1 MDTTFSHGHSD
12 HDACGT
18 GFVVR
23 PGGSATHEVVDR
35 ALIALQRLS
44 HRGGIDADASS
55 GDGAGLLTA
64 LPQRMLARAAR
75 DLRIPLPRAHGLG
88 MLFIHGE
95 DEEAR
100 VHAELTALAADM
112 DLICL
117 GWRKVPTNRNALGSR
132 AAETAPAIWQCFIGT
147 NGQSADL
154 EHQLFL
160 FRKRAETELGKA
172 AYFCSLSSRTVV
184 YKGLLAPRQL
194 AEFYPDLTDPE
205 FETSFAIFHQRF
217 STNTEPAWR
226 LAQPF
231 RLLAHNGEINTI
243 TGNRRWM
250 NARETEIRARLKARE
265 WFNALEDNVS
275 DSASLDNAIE
285 LLVQQDRTIDLAML
299 SLVPP
304 VADKSRLGQRIS
316 GLVESAA
323 REYEPWDGPAA
334 LVFSDGRTLGAKL
347 DRNGLRP
354 MRYTHTSTGWLVA
367 GSETGLADFDE
378 REIIERQ
385 RLGPGEALLIDI
397 ASGRVY
403 PRTTFARETTHPKQI
418 AIPKQITRLTA
429 AANGASATIAEP
441 KKIAAALG
449 WSDDQIKFLL
459 HPLAQGKEPVYSMG
473 DDTPPAFL
481 SKMRR
486 TLWDYCKQRFAQVTN
501 PPIDPIRELHVMSLD
516 TRIGPDFVADSPVL
530 DNQQLRTL
538 EQAFPNSQH
547 IDITFESTQSIAGA
561 KQAIERI
568 QNEVRWAAGAAPSL
582 VVMSDRGVSETR
594 SAVPVLLAAAAAWK
608 EMVRGGHFRI
618 PLIVET
624 AQVIETHHVALL
636 LAVGATAV
644 RPYLAQQLAEEHGA
658 GGARNYCTAINGGL
672 RKVLSRMGISTLASY
687 RNAQLFEV
695 IGLEEAVCREF
706 FESAPHCAEAN
717 SLDQLLGDYL
727 FNHAQAFK
735 PEFKAPAD
743 SGLYR
748 FRKEGEKHST
758 SADLMRKLQAHIQ
771 NPDSRHY
778 QEFESLA
785 KERDPVAIHDLLDFA
800 SANSVPSDSVEPEAV
815 ILQRFC
821 VQAMSVGAISPEA
834 HRTLALAMNA
844 LGARSNTGEGGE
856 DPEIYTKMPEASCRV
871 KQVSTARFG
880 VTAEYLANAEELEIK
895 IAQGSKPG
903 EGGQIP
909 ASKVTV
915 YIAKLRHAVPGMALV
930 SPPPHHDIYSIE
942 DLEQLIHDLRQIN
955 PAARIGV
962 KLVSGAGVGI
972 IAAGVAK
979 AGANVIT
986 ISGYDGGT
994 GASPLSSI
1002 KNTGLPWEFGLRDA
1016 HCTLINAGLRQYV
1029 RLRVDGG
1036 FKFARDVVMAALLG
1050 ADEFGFGT
1058 AALLAMGCVMARQ
1071 CHLNTCPVGIATQDE
1086 TLRTRFTGKPEMV
1099 KAYFKGVAAETRILL
1114 GRLGVHSLEELIGHT
1129 ELLQPRTEAA
1139 GKWIRGLLQPIAIVP
1154 HAAERNRET
1163 RKLSQRLIEIA
1174 KGAGQTPIPVLPIVN
1189 ADRSIGAELTSERLR
1204 QQRLKHTNPSLD
1216 IHFKGTAG
1224 QSFGAFLGANIKFH
1238 LNGAANDYVGKGLSG
1253 GTIAIEAGSGP
1264 SRRGDVLVGNTVL
1277 YGATSGEL
1285 YVAGQA
1291 GERFAVRNSGA
1302 VSVVEGV
1309 GDHACE
1315 YMTGGVVVILGQV
1328 GINLGSGMTG
1338 GLTYLLSD
1346 YVSASTYNTEFV
1358 QLAPCTAAEE
1368 QAVRQ
1373 LVIRHW
1379 MLTRSDRAAL
1389 LLASGLRLPIARM
1402 QPLVLPCSVTDT
1414 WKPTLQRFEH
1424 AALSSLYSSGPLIKK
1439 NVREF
1444 PQRKVRIAPQSVRT
1458 GTARGPSDGIA

>member
-1 MDTTFSHGHSD
+1 MIT
-12 HDACGT
+12 
-18 GFVVR
+18 R
-23 PGGSATHEVVDR
+23 E
-35 ALIALQRLS
+35 
-44 HRGGIDADASS
+44 
-55 GDGAGLLTA
+55 
-64 LPQRMLARAAR
+64 AR
-75 DLRIPLPRAHGLG
+75 DLRISLPRAHGLG

-95 DEEAR
+95 GEEAR
-100 VHAELTALAADM
+100 VHAELTALAASIG
-112 DLICL
+112 LACL
-117 GWRKVPTNRNALGSR
+117 GWREVPTNRNVLGSR
-132 AAETAPAIWQCFIGT
+132 AAETAPAVWQCFIGT
-147 NGQSADL
+147 DGASAGL
-154 EHQLFL
+154 EHELFL
-160 FRKRAETELGKA
+160 FRKRAETELGEA

-217 STNTEPAWR
+217 STNTQPAWR

-250 NARETEIRARLKARE
+250 NAREAEIRARMKTGA
-265 WFNALEDNVS
+265 WFNTLENNVS

-285 LLVQQDRTIDLAML
+285 LLVQQGYTVDQAML

-304 VADKSRLGQRIS
+304 VADKSRLGQRIA
-316 GLVESAA
+316 GLVETAA
-323 REYEPWDGPAA
+323 HEYEPWDGPAA
-334 LVFSDGRTLGAKL
+334 LVFSDGIMLGAKL

-354 MRYTHTSTGWLVA
+354 MRYTQTSTGWLVA
-367 GSETGLADFDE
+367 GSESGLADFDE

-403 PRTTFARETTHPKQI
+403 PRTTFAREMPHQKNTALPKMPMRLPSSTASLVSTI
-418 AIPKQITRLTA
+418 DSTVEEPTRL
-429 AANGASATIAEP
+429 
-441 KKIAAALG
+441 AAALG
-449 WSDDQIKFLL
+449 WSDDQIKFFL
-459 HPLAQGKEPVYSMG
+459 HSLAQGKDPIYSMG

-516 TRIGPDFVADSPVL
+516 TRIGSHYIADSPVL
-530 DNQQLRTL
+530 DEQQVQTL
-538 EQAFPNSQH
+538 MQAVPSTH
-547 IDITFESTQSIAGA
+547 RIDITFDSALGTAGA
-561 KQAIERI
+561 LAALERVR
-568 QNEVRWAAGAAPSL
+568 NEARWAAGAAPSL
-582 VVMSDRGVSETR
+582 VIMSDRSVSETR
-594 SAVPVLLAAAAAWK
+594 AAIPVLLAAAAAWK
-608 EMVRGGHFRI
+608 EIIRGGHFRI

-644 RPYLAQQLAEEHGA
+644 QPFLAQQLAEEQIV
-658 GGARNYCTAINGGL
+658 GGARNYYSAINGGL

-687 RNAQLFEV
+687 RNAQLFEM
-695 IGLEEAVCREF
+695 IGLEEAACREF
-706 FESAPHCAEAN
+706 FESAPRCAEAN
-717 SLDQLLGDYL
+717 SLYQLLGDYL

-735 PEFKAPAD
+735 PAFKSPAD

-748 FRKEGEKHST
+748 FRKAGEQHGT
-758 SADLMRKLQAHIQ
+758 SAELMRKLQAHIK
-771 NPDSRHY
+771 NPSAERY
-778 QEFESLA
+778 QEFESLGT
-785 KERDPVAIHDLLDFA
+785 EREPMAVRDLMSFA
-800 SANSVPSDSVEPEAV
+800 AANSVAPDSVEPEAS
-815 ILQRFC
+815 ILQRFS

-834 HRTLALAMNA
+834 HRTLAIAMNE

-880 VTAEYLANAEELEIK
+880 VTAEYLVNAEELEIK

-909 ASKVTV
+909 ASKVSV

-1016 HCTLINAGLRQYV
+1016 HRTLINAGLRQYV

-1086 TLRTRFTGKPEMV
+1086 TLRARFTGKPEMV
-1099 KAYFKGVAAETRILL
+1099 KVYFRGVAAEVRILL
-1114 GRLGVHSLEELIGHT
+1114 GHLGVHSLEEMIGHT
-1129 ELLQPRTEAA
+1129 EMLQPRAGTT
-1139 GKWIRGLLQPIAIVP
+1139 GKWIQELLEPTAIVP
-1154 HAAERNRET
+1154 YVAVERS
-1163 RKLSQRLIEIA
+1163 RKRRDLSQRLIEIA
-1174 KGAGQTPIPVLPIVN
+1174 RGAERTPTPVLPIVN

-1204 QQRLKHTNPSLD
+1204 QQRLRQATHPLD

-1224 QSFGAFLGANIKFH
+1224 QSFGAFLGENIKFH
-1238 LNGAANDYVGKGLSG
+1238 LDGAANDYVGKGLSG

-1315 YMTGGVVVILGQV
+1315 YMTGGVVVILGPV

-1338 GLTYLLSD
+1338 GLTYLLTD
-1346 YVSASTYNTEFV
+1346 YVSAGSCNTEFV
-1358 QLAPCTAAEE
+1358 QLAPCTVAEE

-1389 LLASGLRLPIARM
+1389 LLASGLRLPITRM

-1414 WKPTLQRFEH
+1414 WRPTLQRFEH

-1439 NVREF
+1439 NIREF

>member
-1 MDTTFSHGHSD
+1 
-12 HDACGT
+12 
-18 GFVVR
+18 V
-23 PGGSATHEVVDR
+23 
-35 ALIALQRLS
+35 
-44 HRGGIDADASS
+44 
-55 GDGAGLLTA
+55 
-64 LPQRMLARAAR
+64 
-75 DLRIPLPRAHGLG
+75 
-88 MLFIHGE
+88 
-95 DEEAR
+95 
-100 VHAELTALAADM
+100 
-112 DLICL
+112 
-117 GWRKVPTNRNALGSR
+117 
-132 AAETAPAIWQCFIGT
+132 
-147 NGQSADL
+147 
-154 EHQLFL
+154 
-160 FRKRAETELGKA
+160 
-172 AYFCSLSSRTVV
+172 
-184 YKGLLAPRQL
+184 
-194 AEFYPDLTDPE
+194 
-205 FETSFAIFHQRF
+205 
-217 STNTEPAWR
+217 
-226 LAQPF
+226 
-231 RLLAHNGEINTI
+231 
-243 TGNRRWM
+243 
-250 NARETEIRARLKARE
+250 
-265 WFNALEDNVS
+265 
-275 DSASLDNAIE
+275 
-285 LLVQQDRTIDLAML
+285 
-299 SLVPP
+299 
-304 VADKSRLGQRIS
+304 
-316 GLVESAA
+316 
-323 REYEPWDGPAA
+323 
-334 LVFSDGRTLGAKL
+334 
-347 DRNGLRP
+347 
-354 MRYTHTSTGWLVA
+354 
-367 GSETGLADFDE
+367 
-378 REIIERQ
+378 
-385 RLGPGEALLIDI
+385 GEA
-397 ASGRVY
+397 
-403 PRTTFARETTHPKQI
+403 KQ
-418 AIPKQITRLTA
+418 L
-429 AANGASATIAEP
+429 
-441 KKIAAALG
+441 AAALG

-516 TRIGPDFVADSPVL
+516 TRIGVDFIADSPVL
-530 DNQQLRTL
+530 DEQQVQTL
-538 EQAFPNSQH
+538 EQACSNSQRM
-547 IDITFESTQSIAGA
+547 DITYDFSQGVTGA
-561 KQAIERI
+561 LAAIERI
-568 QNEVRWAAGAAPSL
+568 RNEVRWAAGAAPSL
-582 VVMSDRGVSETR
+582 VVMSDRGVNDNRT
-594 SAVPVLLAAAAAWK
+594 AVPVLLAAAAAWK
-608 EMVRGGHFRI
+608 EIIRGGHFRI

-644 RPYLAQQLAEEHGA
+644 RPYLAQQLAEEQSA
-658 GGARNYCTAINGGL
+658 GGARNYCTAINSGL

-706 FESAPHCAEAN
+706 FESAPRCAEAN

-727 FNHAQAFK
+727 LNHAQAFK
-735 PEFKAPAD
+735 SEFKAPAD

-748 FRKEGEKHST
+748 FRKEGEKHAT
-758 SADLMRKLQAHIQ
+758 SADLMRKLQAHIK
-771 NPDSRHY
+771 NPDAGRY

-785 KERDPVAIHDLLDFA
+785 TEREPVAIRDLLDFA
-800 SANSVPSDSVEPEAV
+800 SVNPVPSDSVEPEAA
-815 ILQRFC
+815 ILQRFS

-834 HRTLALAMNA
+834 HKTLALAMNE

-871 KQVSTARFG
+871 KQVSSARFG
-880 VTAEYLANAEELEIK
+880 VTAEYLVNAEELEIK

-909 ASKVTV
+909 AAKVTV

-1016 HCTLINAGLRQYV
+1016 HRTLINAGLRQYV

-1036 FKFARDVVMAALLG
+1036 FKFARDVIMAALLG

-1086 TLRTRFTGKPEMV
+1086 ALRTRFTGKPEMV
-1099 KAYFKGVAAETRILL
+1099 KAYFQGLAAETRILL
-1114 GRLGVHSLEELIGHT
+1114 GRLGVHSLEEIIGHT

-1139 GKWIRGLLQPIAIVP
+1139 GKWIRGLLQPTTIVP
-1154 HAAERNRET
+1154 HAAERSRKKRE
-1163 RKLSQRLIEIA
+1163 LSLRLIEIA
-1174 KGAGQTPIPVLPIVN
+1174 KGVGRTPTPVLQIVN

-1204 QQRLKHTNPSLD
+1204 QKRSNRANPPLD

-1224 QSFGAFLGANIKFH
+1224 QSFGAFLGENIKFH

-1338 GLTYLLSD
+1338 GLTYLLTD
-1346 YVSASTYNTEFV
+1346 YVSASSYNAEFV
-1358 QLAPCTAAEE
+1358 QLAPCTTAEE

-1389 LLASGLRLPIARM
+1389 LLASGLRLPITRM

-1439 NVREF
+1439 NLREF
-1444 PQRKVRIAPQSVRT
+1444 PESKVRIAPQSVRT

>member
-1 MDTTFSHGHSD
+1 M
-12 HDACGT
+12 
-18 GFVVR
+18 
-23 PGGSATHEVVDR
+23 
-35 ALIALQRLS
+35 IARE
-44 HRGGIDADASS
+44 
-55 GDGAGLLTA
+55 
-64 LPQRMLARAAR
+64 AR
-75 DLRIPLPRAHGLG
+75 DLRIYLPRAHGLG

-95 DEEAR
+95 GEEAR
-100 VHAELTALAADM
+100 VHAELTVLAADM
-112 DLICL
+112 GLACV
-117 GWRKVPTNRNALGSR
+117 GWRKVPTNRNVLGAR
-132 AAETAPAIWQCFIGT
+132 AAETAPAVWQCFIGT
-147 NGQSADL
+147 DGPNAGL

-160 FRKRAETELGKA
+160 LRKRAEAELGEA

-184 YKGLLAPRQL
+184 YKGLLSPRQL
-194 AEFYPDLTDPE
+194 AEFYPDLKDPE

-217 STNTEPAWR
+217 STNTQPAWR

-250 NARETEIRARLKARE
+250 NAREAEIRARLKAGE

-275 DSASLDNAIE
+275 DSANLDNAIE
-285 LLVQQDRTIDLAML
+285 LLVQQGYTVDQAML

-304 VADKSRLGQRIS
+304 VADKSRLGQRVA
-316 GLVESAA
+316 GLVETAA

-334 LVFSDGRTLGAKL
+334 LVFSDGVMLGAKL

-354 MRYTHTSTGWLVA
+354 MRYTQTSTGWLVA

-403 PRTTFARETTHPKQI
+403 PRTTFVRETPLQKN
-418 AIPKQITRLTA
+418 ITLAKMPARLSASTA
-429 AANGASATIAEP
+429 SLVSTIDSTVEEP
-441 KKIAAALG
+441 KRLAAALG
-449 WSDDQIKFLL
+449 WTDDQIKFFL
-459 HPLAQGKEPVYSMG
+459 HSLAQGKDPIYSMG

-516 TRIGPDFVADSPVL
+516 TRIGSDYIADSPVL
-530 DNQQLRTL
+530 DEEQVRALT
-538 EQAFPNSQH
+538 QAFSSTQR
-547 IDITFESTQSIAGA
+547 IDITFDSALGISGA
-561 KQAIERI
+561 QAAIERI
-568 QNEVRWAAGAAPSL
+568 RNEVRWAAGAAPSM
-582 VVMSDRGVSETR
+582 VVMSDRYVSATR
-594 SAVPVLLAAAAAWK
+594 ASVPVLLATAAAWK
-608 EMVRGGHFRI
+608 EIIRGGHFRI
-618 PLIVET
+618 PLIMET
-624 AQVIETHHVALL
+624 AQVIETHHIALL

-644 RPYLAQQLAEEHGA
+644 QPFLAQQLAEEQCI
-658 GGARNYCTAINGGL
+658 GGARNYYTAVNGGL

-695 IGLEEAVCREF
+695 IGLEESACREF
-706 FESAPHCAEAN
+706 LESAPRCAEAN
-717 SLDQLLGDYL
+717 SLDQLLSDYL

-735 PEFKAPAD
+735 PEFKSPAD
-743 SGLYR
+743 SGFYR
-748 FRKEGEKHST
+748 FRKEGEQHGT
-758 SADLMRKLQAHIQ
+758 SAELMRKLQAHIK
-771 NPDSRHY
+771 NPSAERY
-778 QEFESLA
+778 QEFEALA
-785 KERDPVAIHDLLDFA
+785 TEREPLAVRDLMDIVAGQPV
-800 SANSVPSDSVEPEAV
+800 SSESVESESA
-815 ILQRFC
+815 ILQRFS

-834 HRTLALAMNA
+834 HRTLALAMNE

-880 VTAEYLANAEELEIK
+880 VTSEYLVNAEELEIK

-1016 HCTLINAGLRQYV
+1016 HRTLINSGLRQYV

-1086 TLRTRFTGKPEMV
+1086 TLRTRFNGKPEMV
-1099 KAYFKGVAAETRILL
+1099 KAYFRGVAAEVRILL
-1114 GRLGVHSLEELIGHT
+1114 GRLGVHSLEEIIGHT
-1129 ELLQPRTEAA
+1129 ELLQPRAGTT
-1139 GKWIRGLLQPIAIVP
+1139 GKWIHGLLQPTAIVP
-1154 HAAERNRET
+1154 HAAERNRKRRE
-1163 RKLSQRLIEIA
+1163 LSQRLIEIA
-1174 KGAGQTPIPVLPIVN
+1174 RGTERTPTPVLPIVN

-1204 QQRLKHTNPSLD
+1204 RQRLKQTTHPLD

-1253 GTIAIEAGSGP
+1253 GTIAIESGSGP

-1315 YMTGGVVVILGQV
+1315 YMTGGVVVILGPV

-1338 GLTYLLSD
+1338 GLTYLLTD
-1346 YVSASTYNTEFV
+1346 YVSASSCNSEFV
-1358 QLAPCTAAEE
+1358 QLEPCTVAEE

-1389 LLASGLRLPIARM
+1389 LLASGLRLPITRM
-1402 QPLVLPCSVTDT
+1402 QPLALPCPVTDT
-1414 WKPTLQRFEH
+1414 WRPTLERFEH
-1424 AALSSLYSSGPLIKK
+1424 AALSSLYSSAQIKK